1 MDDRR
6 MIDLQKSSNHRRIMA
21 QGQLEEEE
29 GDFATVHRTGTL
41 LKNLVI
47 LIKYWPISESV
58 EDIQSFDEAWTLYK
72 SKQKILFICQWTY
85 KSRDTKTFKIR
96 DFNRIHGFNNNCYI
110 SSEAVKPIKV
120 GRCFN
125 DPEKKNITPLMNA
138 GGDLYMNKKKNTRI
152 FVEGWSEVE
161 ELSDVKEKYLK
172 VYENYRGNEVNEWLK
187 TITYLSSLASNSRD
201 RLEKILLDSANAM
214 NNSQNNQIGYILSI
228 IDIRPILYNS
238 KMLIN
243 NIHIVFELISRG

>member
-1 MDDRR
+1 MGDRH

-21 QGQLEEEE
+21 QEQLEEEE

-47 LIKYWPISESV
+47 LIKYWPISESG
-58 EDIQSFDEAWTLYK
+58 EDIQSFDDAWTLYK
-72 SKQKILFICQWTY
+72 SKQNILFICQWTY

-96 DFNRIHGFNNNCYI
+96 DFNIIHGFNNNCYI
-110 SSEAVKPIKV
+110 SSDAVKPTKV

-125 DPEKKNITPLMNA
+125 DPEKNIITPLMKA
-138 GGDLYMNKKKNTRI
+138 GGGLYMNKNTRI
-152 FVEGWSEVE
+152 FVE

-172 VYENYRGNEVNEWLK
+172 VYENIVYENYRGNEVNKWIK
-187 TITYLSSLASNSRD
+187 TITYLSSLASNSRV
-201 RLEKILLDSANAM
+201 RLEKILLDSADDM